1 MTQQVTAYRF
11 KSSGV
16 EIGITPISTFLMQAA
31 QRTIPPPQP
40 PLEKVQNADGT
51 WRDEP
56 NYDHPDYANALALH
70 RVEIERVVRRLVI
83 RQAVVY
89 RLTDEDHARIKQVRE
104 DFVAIT
110 GAELSD
116 SDMEVF
122 ISYIAV
128 VNMSDYQDFVQTV
141 LGVSQPTD
149 PKSPNGTT
157 SSMSGI
163 VASESANTHSPE
175 AG

>member
-1 MTQQVTAYRF
+1 MTDKLIPYTFQT
-11 KSSGV
+11 SGV

-40 PLEKVQNADGT
+40 PMETVQNADGT
-51 WRDEP
+51 WREEK

-104 DFVAIT
+104 DFEAIT
-110 GAELSD
+110 GAPLSD

-128 VNMSDYQDFVQTV
+128 VNISDYQDFVQTV

-149 PKSPNGTT
+149 PKLQNGAMP
-157 SSMSGI
+157 SMS
-163 VASESANTHSPE
+163 ATTA
-175 AG
+175 